1 MRGPPCRREGPAI
14 ALRVLFRRSASE
26 NSELARRDWPPVGL
40 RVKDP
45 VYFVYL
51 EDAGIDEDMLAL
63 KQGRPEIRQDRK
75 RRAGLLLDLF
85 QWMAGRSAF
94 AARPREILDS
104 TLLRTTSKIACLENR
119 QNIVSVESNRPFSKY
134 LFTGAPPPQ

>member
-1 MRGPPCRREGPAI
+1 
-14 ALRVLFRRSASE
+14 LRVLFRRSASE

-63 KQGRPEIRQDRK
+63 KQGRPEIRKDRK

-94 AARPREILDS
+94 AARPHEILDS